1 MIEDEFK
8 KQSYQTARACYKKLM
23 FLLLQSEYNYFD
35 YEDIVGKLNF
45 EKFLENY
52 FICIIKSCSVEEL
65 FHEFI
70 EYLKVKED
78 YYFPEAEKTI
88 LECLTTEQFAQFRIL
103 LEQKA
108 KEIKHDDYAMQDI
121 LTFLLDIARKKE
133 HNEEK
138 FKELS
143 MKFAPILGYGDLKQ
157 FLEDYEDD
165 R

>member
-1 MIEDEFK
+1 
-8 KQSYQTARACYKKLM
+8 M
-23 FLLLQSEYNYFD
+23 FLLLQNEENYFD
-35 YEDIVGKLNF
+35 YEDIVGRLNF
-45 EKFLENY
+45 KEYITNY
-52 FICIIKSCSVEEL
+52 FTCLIKLCTVEEL
-65 FHEFI
+65 FNEYM